1 MGFIFSTNV
10 YYYISILEGGLMN
23 VLKRIDDLRIE
34 RNWTI
39 YRLAD
44 ESGITQSTIA
54 NMFSRKTLPSL
65 STLQQL
71 CNAFGIS
78 LAEFFTPAEEFAD
91 NSEFLLVANYRK
103 LSSRDK
109 KVVKDL
115 ITSLLKTK
123 ND

>member
-1 MGFIFSTNV
+1 
-10 YYYISILEGGLMN
+10 MN

-44 ESGITQSTIA
+44 EAGITQSTIA

>member
-1 MGFIFSTNV
+1 
-10 YYYISILEGGLMN
+10 MN
-23 VLKRIDDLRIE
+23 VLKRIDDLRIQ

-44 ESGITQSTIA
+44 EAGITQSTIA

-91 NSEFLLVANYRK
+91 NGEFLLIANYRK